1 MGKYQCITHLIHDV
15 DHIVCLTLGTAHAD
29 FFPRNVETRLFST
42 WTCLVYH
49 IDHVIGL
56 AILTAYRFL
65 FSRGIKRRLFPT
77 RTSLV
82 HDVNHVVGL
91 TLRAAY
97 ALRFT
102 GCVIYWYFPT
112 RALFVSDVDHLTG
125 LATLT
130 THPLCFARHVELRYF
145 STRTFLVHY
154 VYHIVAS
161 NSIAATV
168 KDVLARK
175 GLAEY
180 VDLYLSNDDVT
191 HPKPNP
197 EIYVECVKR
206 LGVSPLECVIIEDSF
221 VGKTAANASGCHVLP
236 VRNPDDVILEHM
248 LNYVTYINN
257 GGNTKKLNIVIPMA
271 GLGSRFANVGYKL
284 PKPLIDV
291 NGKPMIQVVVENMNI
306 NAHYIFIAMKKHVEE
321 YDIENVVREVT
332 HGNYIIHTIDEL
344 TEGSACTV
352 LKVRDIID
360 NDNPMML
367 ANSDQYLEW
376 DPYEFLVKTQG
387 VDGLISCFEADH
399 HRWSFAKVDDSG
411 RVTEVAEKKVISNLA
426 TTGLYYFAKGSQ
438 FVRCA
443 DSMISKNI
451 RTNGEFYNCP
461 IYNEVILEGGVVK
474 THMCSKMW
482 GIGVPEDLDY
492 YLQHHKK

>member
-1 MGKYQCITHLIHDV
+1 MFVKAIIFDLDGVLFDGVNIHFKSFNKALSNVDEKY
-15 DHIVCLTLGTAHAD
+15 
-29 FFPRNVETRLFST
+29 
-42 WTCLVYH
+42 
-49 IDHVIGL
+49 VISSMDEHK
-56 AILTAYRFL
+56 FN
-65 FSRGIKRRLFPT
+65 GIPT
-77 RTSLV
+77 RMKLKKLTEERGLPSECHQRVWEQKQHFFLESISSLGK
-82 HDVNHVVGL
+82 D
-91 TLRAAY
+91 TQK
-97 ALRFT
+97 
-102 GCVIYWYFPT
+102 I
-112 RALFVSDVDHLTG
+112 HLMS
-125 LATLT
+125 
-130 THPLCFARHVELRYF
+130 ELKKLGYK
-145 STRTFLVHY
+145 
-154 VYHIVAS
+154 IAVAS

-168 KDVLARK
+168 KDVLVRK

-180 VDLYLSNDDVT
+180 VDMYLSNDDVT
-191 HPKPNP
+191 HPKPDP
-197 EIYVECVKR
+197 EIYIESVKR
-206 LGVSPLECVIIEDSF
+206 LGVSPLECIIVEDSF
-221 VGKTAANASGCHVLP
+221 VGKTAANASGCHVFP
-236 VRNPDDVILEHM
+236 VRNPDDVILEHV

-257 GGNTKKLNIVIPMA
+257 GGDTKKLNIVIPMA

-291 NGKPMIQVVVENMNI
+291 NGKPMIRVVVENMNI

-321 YDIENVVREVT
+321 YDVENVIKEVT
-332 HGNYIIHTIDEL
+332 CGNYTIRTIDEL

-360 NDNPMML
+360 NDNPLIL

-376 DPYEFLVKTQG
+376 DPYEFLVKTQD
-387 VDGLISCFEADH
+387 VDGLISCFEATH
-399 HRWSFAKVDDSG
+399 PKWSYAKTDDDG
-411 RVTEVAEKKVISNLA
+411 KVTEVAEKRVISNLA

-492 YLQHHKK
+492 YLQHHAK

>member
-1 MGKYQCITHLIHDV
+1 MCVKSIIFDLDGVLFDGVDLHFKSFNKALANVGEKYVISSV
-15 DHIVCLTLGTAHAD
+15 DEHK
-29 FFPRNVETRLFST
+29 FN
-42 WTCLVYH
+42 
-49 IDHVIGL
+49 
-56 AILTAYRFL
+56 
-65 FSRGIKRRLFPT
+65 GIPT
-77 RTSLV
+77 RMKLKKLTEERGFPSEFHQQVWEQKQRFFLESISSLGK
-82 HDVNHVVGL
+82 DTQKIRIMSEFKKLGYKI
-91 TLRAAY
+91 A
-97 ALRFT
+97 
-102 GCVIYWYFPT
+102 
-112 RALFVSDVDHLTG
+112 
-125 LATLT
+125 
-130 THPLCFARHVELRYF
+130 
-145 STRTFLVHY
+145 
-154 VYHIVAS
+154 VAS

-168 KDVLARK
+168 EDVLVRK
-175 GLAEY
+175 GLIEY

-191 HPKPNP
+191 HPKPDP

-206 LGVSPLECVIIEDSF
+206 LGVTPLECVIVEDSF
-221 VGKTAANASGCHVLP
+221 VGKTAANASGCHVFP
-236 VRNPDDVILEHM
+236 VRNPHDVILEHM

-257 GGNTKKLNIVIPMA
+257 GGDTKKLNIVIPMA

-321 YDIENVVREVT
+321 YDVENTIKEVT
-332 HGNYIIHTIDEL
+332 CGNYTIHTIDEL

-376 DPYEFLVKTQG
+376 DPYEFLVGTQG

-399 HRWSFAKVDDSG
+399 PKWSYAKTDSNG
-411 RVTEVAEKKVISNLA
+411 KVTEVAEKKVISNLA

-443 DSMISKNI
+443 DSMIAKNI
-451 RTNGEFYNCP
+451 RTNNEFYNCP
-461 IYNEVILEGGVVK
+461 IYNEVIFEGGVVK
-474 THMCSKMW
+474 THMCPKMW
-482 GIGVPEDLDY
+482 GIGTPEDLDN
-492 YLQHHKK
+492 YLQNFGA

>member
-1 MGKYQCITHLIHDV
+1 MFVKAIIFDLDGVLFDGVDLHFKSFNKALSNVDEKYMISS
-15 DHIVCLTLGTAHAD
+15 AD
-29 FFPRNVETRLFST
+29 EHKFN
-42 WTCLVYH
+42 
-49 IDHVIGL
+49 
-56 AILTAYRFL
+56 
-65 FSRGIKRRLFPT
+65 GIPT
-77 RTSLV
+77 RMKLKKLTEERGLPSECHQRVWEQKQRFFLESISSLGK
-82 HDVNHVVGL
+82 D
-91 TLRAAY
+91 TQK
-97 ALRFT
+97 
-102 GCVIYWYFPT
+102 I
-112 RALFVSDVDHLTG
+112 HLMS
-125 LATLT
+125 
-130 THPLCFARHVELRYF
+130 ELKRLGYK
-145 STRTFLVHY
+145 
-154 VYHIVAS
+154 IAVAS

-168 KDVLARK
+168 KDVLVRK
-175 GLAEY
+175 ELAEY

-191 HPKPNP
+191 HPKPDP
-197 EIYVECVKR
+197 EIYIESVKR
-206 LGVSPLECVIIEDSF
+206 LGVTPLECIIVEDSF
-221 VGKTAANASGCHVLP
+221 VGKTAANASGCHVFP
-236 VRNPDDVILEHM
+236 VRNPDDVILEHV

-257 GGNTKKLNIVIPMA
+257 GGDTKKLNIVIPMA

-291 NGKPMIQVVVENMNI
+291 NGKPMIRVVVENMNI
-306 NAHYIFIAMKKHVEE
+306 NAHYVFIAMKKHVEE
-321 YDIENVVREVT
+321 YDVENVIKEVT
-332 HGNYIIHTIDEL
+332 CGNYTIYAIDEL

-399 HRWSFAKVDDSG
+399 PKWSYAKTDIDG
-411 RVTEVAEKKVISNLA
+411 KVTEVAEKKVISNLA

-492 YLQHHKK
+492 YLQNFGA

>member
-1 MGKYQCITHLIHDV
+1 MFVKAIIFDLDGVLFDGVNIHFKSFNKALSNVDEKYTISS
-15 DHIVCLTLGTAHAD
+15 AD
-29 FFPRNVETRLFST
+29 EHKFN
-42 WTCLVYH
+42 
-49 IDHVIGL
+49 
-56 AILTAYRFL
+56 
-65 FSRGIKRRLFPT
+65 GIPT
-77 RTSLV
+77 RMKLKKLTEERGLPSECHQRVWEQKQHFFLESISSLGK
-82 HDVNHVVGL
+82 D
-91 TLRAAY
+91 TQK
-97 ALRFT
+97 
-102 GCVIYWYFPT
+102 I
-112 RALFVSDVDHLTG
+112 HLMS
-125 LATLT
+125 
-130 THPLCFARHVELRYF
+130 ELKKLGYK
-145 STRTFLVHY
+145 
-154 VYHIVAS
+154 IAVAS

-175 GLAEY
+175 ELTEY

-191 HPKPNP
+191 HPKPDP
-197 EIYVECVKR
+197 EIYIESVKR
-206 LGVSPLECVIIEDSF
+206 LGVTPLECVIIEDSF
-221 VGKTAANASGCHVLP
+221 VGKTAANASGCHVFP
-236 VRNPDDVILEHM
+236 VRNPDDVILEHV

-257 GGNTKKLNIVIPMA
+257 GGDTKKLNIVIPMA

-291 NGKPMIQVVVENMNI
+291 NGTPMIRVVVENMNI

-321 YDIENVVREVT
+321 YDVENVIKEVT
-332 HGNYIIHTIDEL
+332 CGNYTIRTIDEL
-344 TEGSACTV
+344 TEGAACTV

-360 NDNPMML
+360 NDKPIML

-387 VDGLISCFEADH
+387 VDGLISVFEATNR
-399 HRWSFAKVDDSG
+399 RWSFAKVDDNG

-451 RTNGEFYNCP
+451 RTNGEFYNAP
-461 IYNEVILEGGVVK
+461 IYNELVEEGGVVK

-482 GIGVPEDLDY
+482 GLGVPEDLEVF
-492 YLQHHKK
+492 LKHHAK

>member
-1 MGKYQCITHLIHDV
+1 MFVKAIIFDLDGVLFDGVNIHFKSFNKALSNVDEKYTISS
-15 DHIVCLTLGTAHAD
+15 AD
-29 FFPRNVETRLFST
+29 EHKFN
-42 WTCLVYH
+42 
-49 IDHVIGL
+49 
-56 AILTAYRFL
+56 
-65 FSRGIKRRLFPT
+65 GIPT
-77 RTSLV
+77 RMKLKKLTEERGLPSECHQRVWEQKQHFFLESISSLGK
-82 HDVNHVVGL
+82 D
-91 TLRAAY
+91 TQK
-97 ALRFT
+97 
-102 GCVIYWYFPT
+102 I
-112 RALFVSDVDHLTG
+112 HLMS
-125 LATLT
+125 
-130 THPLCFARHVELRYF
+130 ELKKLGYK
-145 STRTFLVHY
+145 
-154 VYHIVAS
+154 IAVAS

-175 GLAEY
+175 ELTEY

-191 HPKPNP
+191 HPKPDP
-197 EIYVECVKR
+197 EIYIESVKR
-206 LGVSPLECVIIEDSF
+206 LGVTPLECVIIEDSF
-221 VGKTAANASGCHVLP
+221 VGKTAANASGCHVFP
-236 VRNPDDVILEHM
+236 VRNPDDVILEHV

-257 GGNTKKLNIVIPMA
+257 GGDTKKLNIVIPMA

-291 NGKPMIQVVVENMNI
+291 NGTPMIRVVVENMNI

-321 YDIENVVREVT
+321 YDVENVIKEVT
-332 HGNYIIHTIDEL
+332 CGNYTIRTIDEL
-344 TEGSACTV
+344 TEGAACTV

-360 NDNPMML
+360 NDKPIML

-387 VDGLISCFEADH
+387 VDGLISVFEATNR
-399 HRWSFAKVDDSG
+399 RWSFAKVDDNG

-443 DSMISKNI
+443 DSMISANI

-461 IYNEVILEGGVVK
+461 IYNEIILEGGVVK

-482 GIGVPEDLDY
+482 GLGVPEDLEVF
-492 YLQHHKK
+492 LKHHAK

>member
-1 MGKYQCITHLIHDV
+1 MFVKAIIFDLDGVLFDGVNIHFKSFNKALSNVDEKYTISS
-15 DHIVCLTLGTAHAD
+15 AD
-29 FFPRNVETRLFST
+29 EHKFN
-42 WTCLVYH
+42 
-49 IDHVIGL
+49 
-56 AILTAYRFL
+56 
-65 FSRGIKRRLFPT
+65 GIPT
-77 RTSLV
+77 RMKLKKLTEERGLPSECHQRVWEQKQHFFLESISSLGK
-82 HDVNHVVGL
+82 D
-91 TLRAAY
+91 TQK
-97 ALRFT
+97 
-102 GCVIYWYFPT
+102 I
-112 RALFVSDVDHLTG
+112 HLMS
-125 LATLT
+125 
-130 THPLCFARHVELRYF
+130 ELKKLGYK
-145 STRTFLVHY
+145 
-154 VYHIVAS
+154 IAVAS

-175 GLAEY
+175 ELTEY

-191 HPKPNP
+191 HPKPDP
-197 EIYVECVKR
+197 EIYIESVKR
-206 LGVSPLECVIIEDSF
+206 LGVTPLECVIIEDSF
-221 VGKTAANASGCHVLP
+221 VGKTAANASGCHVFP
-236 VRNPDDVILEHM
+236 VRNPDDVILEHV

-257 GGNTKKLNIVIPMA
+257 GGDTKKLNIVIPMA

-291 NGKPMIQVVVENMNI
+291 NGTPMIRVVVENMNI

-321 YDIENVVREVT
+321 YDVENVIKEVT
-332 HGNYIIHTIDEL
+332 CGNYTIRTIDEL
-344 TEGSACTV
+344 TEGAACTV

-360 NDNPMML
+360 NDKPIML

-387 VDGLISCFEADH
+387 VDGLISVFEATNR
-399 HRWSFAKVDDSG
+399 RWSFAKVDDNG

-451 RTNGEFYNCP
+451 RTNGEFYNAP
-461 IYNEVILEGGVVK
+461 IYNELVEEGGVVK

-482 GIGVPEDLDY
+482 GLGVPEDLDY
-492 YLQHHKK
+492 FLQHHKK

>member
-1 MGKYQCITHLIHDV
+1 MFVKAIIFDLDGVLFDGVNIHFKSFNKALSNVDEKY
-15 DHIVCLTLGTAHAD
+15 
-29 FFPRNVETRLFST
+29 
-42 WTCLVYH
+42 
-49 IDHVIGL
+49 VISSMDEHK
-56 AILTAYRFL
+56 FN
-65 FSRGIKRRLFPT
+65 GIPT
-77 RTSLV
+77 RMKLKKLTEERGLPSECHQRVWEQKQHFFLESISSLGK
-82 HDVNHVVGL
+82 D
-91 TLRAAY
+91 TQK
-97 ALRFT
+97 
-102 GCVIYWYFPT
+102 I
-112 RALFVSDVDHLTG
+112 HLMS
-125 LATLT
+125 
-130 THPLCFARHVELRYF
+130 ELKKLGYK
-145 STRTFLVHY
+145 
-154 VYHIVAS
+154 IAVAS

-168 KDVLARK
+168 KDVLVRK

-180 VDLYLSNDDVT
+180 VDMYLSNDDVT
-191 HPKPNP
+191 HPKPDP
-197 EIYVECVKR
+197 EIYIESVKR
-206 LGVSPLECVIIEDSF
+206 LGVSPLECIIVEDSF
-221 VGKTAANASGCHVLP
+221 VGKTAANASGCHVFP
-236 VRNPDDVILEHM
+236 VRNPDDVILEHV

-257 GGNTKKLNIVIPMA
+257 GGDTKKLNIVIPMA

-291 NGKPMIQVVVENMNI
+291 NGKPMIRVVVENMNI

-321 YDIENVVREVT
+321 YDVENVIKEVT
-332 HGNYIIHTIDEL
+332 CGNYTIRTIDEL

-360 NDNPMML
+360 NDSPMML

-387 VDGLISCFEADH
+387 VDGLISCFKADH
-399 HRWSFAKVDDSG
+399 PKWSYAKVDDSD

-474 THMCSKMW
+474 THLCSKMW

-492 YLQHHKK
+492 YLQHHAK

>member
-1 MGKYQCITHLIHDV
+1 MRVKAIIFDLDGVLFDGVNIHFKSFNKALSNVDEKYVISSADEHKFNGIPTKMKLKKLTEERGLPSECHQRVWEQKQRFFLESISSLRKDTQKIHLMSE
-15 DHIVCLTLGTAHAD
+15 LKKLGYKIA
-29 FFPRNVETRLFST
+29 
-42 WTCLVYH
+42 
-49 IDHVIGL
+49 
-56 AILTAYRFL
+56 
-65 FSRGIKRRLFPT
+65 
-77 RTSLV
+77 
-82 HDVNHVVGL
+82 
-91 TLRAAY
+91 
-97 ALRFT
+97 
-102 GCVIYWYFPT
+102 
-112 RALFVSDVDHLTG
+112 
-125 LATLT
+125 
-130 THPLCFARHVELRYF
+130 
-145 STRTFLVHY
+145 
-154 VYHIVAS
+154 VAS

-376 DPYEFLVKTQG
+376 DPYEFLVGTQG

-399 HRWSFAKVDDSG
+399 PKWSYAKTDSDG
-411 RVTEVAEKKVISNLA
+411 KVTEVAEKKVISNLA

-443 DSMISKNI
+443 DSMIAKNI
-451 RTNGEFYNCP
+451 RTNNEFYNAP
-461 IYNEVILEGGVVK
+461 IYNEIIKEGGNIGV
-474 THMCSKMW
+474 HMCSKMW
-482 GIGVPEDLDY
+482 GVGTPEDLEY
-492 YLQHHKK
+492 FLQHHAK

>member
-1 MGKYQCITHLIHDV
+1 MFVKAIIFDLDGVLFDGVNIHFKSFNKALSNVDEKYTISS
-15 DHIVCLTLGTAHAD
+15 AD
-29 FFPRNVETRLFST
+29 EHKFN
-42 WTCLVYH
+42 
-49 IDHVIGL
+49 
-56 AILTAYRFL
+56 
-65 FSRGIKRRLFPT
+65 GIPT
-77 RTSLV
+77 RMKLKKLTEERGLPSECHQRVWEQKQHFFLESISSLGK
-82 HDVNHVVGL
+82 D
-91 TLRAAY
+91 TQK
-97 ALRFT
+97 
-102 GCVIYWYFPT
+102 I
-112 RALFVSDVDHLTG
+112 HLMS
-125 LATLT
+125 
-130 THPLCFARHVELRYF
+130 ELKKLGYK
-145 STRTFLVHY
+145 
-154 VYHIVAS
+154 IAVAS

-175 GLAEY
+175 ELTEY

-191 HPKPNP
+191 HPKPDP
-197 EIYVECVKR
+197 EIYIESVKR
-206 LGVSPLECVIIEDSF
+206 LGVTPLECVIIEDSF
-221 VGKTAANASGCHVLP
+221 VGKTAANASGCHVFP
-236 VRNPDDVILEHM
+236 VRNPDDVILEHV

-257 GGNTKKLNIVIPMA
+257 GGDTKKLNIVIPMA

-291 NGKPMIQVVVENMNI
+291 NGTPMIRVVVENMNI

-321 YDIENVVREVT
+321 YDVENVIKEVT
-332 HGNYIIHTIDEL
+332 CGNYTIRTIDEL
-344 TEGSACTV
+344 TEGAACTV

-360 NDNPMML
+360 NDKPIML

-387 VDGLISCFEADH
+387 VDGLISVFEATNR
-399 HRWSFAKVDDSG
+399 RWSFAKVDDNG

-451 RTNGEFYNCP
+451 RTNGEFYNAP
-461 IYNEVILEGGVVK
+461 IYNELVEEGGVVK

-482 GIGVPEDLDY
+482 GLGVPEDLDY
-492 YLQHHKK
+492 FLQHHAK

>member
-1 MGKYQCITHLIHDV
+1 MFVKAIIFDLDGVLFDGVNIHFKSFNKALSNVDEKY
-15 DHIVCLTLGTAHAD
+15 
-29 FFPRNVETRLFST
+29 
-42 WTCLVYH
+42 
-49 IDHVIGL
+49 VISSMDEHK
-56 AILTAYRFL
+56 FN
-65 FSRGIKRRLFPT
+65 GIPT
-77 RTSLV
+77 RMKLKKLTEERGLPSECHQRVWEQKQHFFLESISSLGK
-82 HDVNHVVGL
+82 D
-91 TLRAAY
+91 TQK
-97 ALRFT
+97 
-102 GCVIYWYFPT
+102 I
-112 RALFVSDVDHLTG
+112 HLMS
-125 LATLT
+125 
-130 THPLCFARHVELRYF
+130 ELKKLGYK
-145 STRTFLVHY
+145 
-154 VYHIVAS
+154 IAVAS

-168 KDVLARK
+168 KDVLVRK

-180 VDLYLSNDDVT
+180 VDMYLSNDDVT
-191 HPKPNP
+191 HPKPDP
-197 EIYVECVKR
+197 EIYIESVKR
-206 LGVSPLECVIIEDSF
+206 LGVSPLECIIVEDSF
-221 VGKTAANASGCHVLP
+221 VGKTAANASGCHVFP
-236 VRNPDDVILEHM
+236 VRNPDDVILEHV

-257 GGNTKKLNIVIPMA
+257 GGDTKKLNIVIPMA

-291 NGKPMIQVVVENMNI
+291 NGKPMIRVVVENMNI

-321 YDIENVVREVT
+321 YDVENVIKEVT
-332 HGNYIIHTIDEL
+332 CGNYTIRTIDEL

-360 NDNPMML
+360 NDNPLIL

-376 DPYEFLVKTQG
+376 DPYEFLVKTQD
-387 VDGLISCFEADH
+387 VDGLISCFEATH
-399 HRWSFAKVDDSG
+399 PKWSYAKTDDDG
-411 RVTEVAEKKVISNLA
+411 KVTEVAEKRVISNLA

>member
-1 MGKYQCITHLIHDV
+1 MRVKAIIFDLDGVLFDGVDLHFKSFNKALSNVDEKYVISSADEHKFNGIPTKMKLKKLTEERGLPSECHQRVWEQKQRFFLESISSLRKDTQKIHLMSE
-15 DHIVCLTLGTAHAD
+15 LKKLGYKIA
-29 FFPRNVETRLFST
+29 
-42 WTCLVYH
+42 
-49 IDHVIGL
+49 
-56 AILTAYRFL
+56 
-65 FSRGIKRRLFPT
+65 
-77 RTSLV
+77 
-82 HDVNHVVGL
+82 
-91 TLRAAY
+91 
-97 ALRFT
+97 
-102 GCVIYWYFPT
+102 
-112 RALFVSDVDHLTG
+112 
-125 LATLT
+125 
-130 THPLCFARHVELRYF
+130 
-145 STRTFLVHY
+145 
-154 VYHIVAS
+154 VAS

-451 RTNGEFYNCP
+451 RTNGEFYNAP
-461 IYNEVILEGGVVK
+461 IYNELVEEGGDVRVHK
-474 THMCSKMW
+474 CEKMW
-482 GIGVPEDLDY
+482 GLGVPEDLEY
-492 YLQHHKK
+492 FLQHHAK